1 MSETIT
7 LDILYANTLLGVSN
21 FTKNNVL
28 LSFEVEIIH
37 SLVPQSLKQSVFF
50 LQTYLCLFSY
60 LYGLQPYGFTLKS
73 ACKMTAKLF
82 DNIGA

>member
-50 LQTYLCLFSY
+50 SSDLFVFIFLSVWITTIWIYFEECLQNDS
-60 LYGLQPYGFTLKS
+60 K
-73 ACKMTAKLF
+73 
-82 DNIGA
+82 II